1 MIHQCSCRW
10 SLTAH
15 APNASPSS
23 RVPIDSPLRR
33 PRNRWQALRNR
44 LDHASYAAGPLVL
57 ADCHRSS
64 LGGSRSPPILADQ
77 AQRAGKTPPVTLGA
91 GVSAYPGFRRVY
103 GDAGAVL
110 ARRATGR
117 KARRSSRAPL
127 SAEERAAIRK
137 AGADDAR
144 RSRVRQGL
152 PDRIDDA
159 AVIAVLADLLR
170 TARSTPHPGT
180 SQERKRRPEP
190 HKRRAAEDIPRR
202 SSSPR
207 GRSGVASTAA
217 RVRCPVSNLP

>member
-1 MIHQCSCRW
+1 MPVV
-10 SLTAH
+10 A
-15 APNASPSS
+15 
-23 RVPIDSPLRR
+23 DSPCAQRIPIEPR
-33 PRNRWQALRNR
+33 PDR
-44 LDHASYAAGPLVL
+44 LSLAAPPEPLAGATEPAGPCQLCGWPACTGRL
-57 ADCHRSS
+57 
-64 LGGSRSPPILADQ
+64 
-77 AQRAGKTPPVTLGA
+77 PPVIPWRLPFTPDPGGPGTTGRKDTPGNA
-91 GVSAYPGFRRVY
+91 RCRVSAYPGFRRVY

-217 RVRCPVSNLP
+217 RVRCPMSNLP